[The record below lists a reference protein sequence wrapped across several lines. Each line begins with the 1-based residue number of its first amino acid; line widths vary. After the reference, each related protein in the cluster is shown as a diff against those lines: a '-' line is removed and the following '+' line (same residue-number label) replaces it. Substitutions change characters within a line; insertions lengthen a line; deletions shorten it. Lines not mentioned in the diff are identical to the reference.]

1 MDAGGEDAV
10 SVRQGLK
17 LQPTFVEVES
27 QLGKQAGSL
36 IYDRFAPN
44 YLVYLN
50 TRS

>member
-1 MDAGGEDAV
+1 MDADGEDAV

-17 LQPTFVEVES
+17 LQPKPVKLES

-36 IYDRFAPN
+36 IYDKTALN

-50 TRS
+50 LCS

>member
-17 LQPTFVEVES
+17 VQPKPVKLES

>member
-1 MDAGGEDAV
+1 VDADGEDAV
-10 SVRQGLK
+10 SVRQGLE
-17 LQPTFVEVES
+17 LQPTFLEIES

-36 IYDRFAPN
+36 IYDSFAPN